1 MRKAL
6 AVRSKTVIAFG
17 VIEYL
22 AAVGVFGIAA
32 AYSETNAF
40 WILIAAGG
48 AILFFAV
55 LVTVRFARTPKII
68 IERED
73 DKLYFPNFSCM
84 VWEIE
89 TVNCSRA
96 WSKYVKTVYGVLKV
110 TVGGKKHVYYDV
122 ENVEQVAY
130 HLEKIAQNVRKNRE
144 GEANG

>member
-1 MRKAL
+1 MKKAL
-6 AVRSKTVIAFG
+6 AVKSKTVIAFG

-84 VWEIE
+84 VWEVE
-89 TVNCSRA
+89 KADGSRA
-96 WSKYVKTVYGVLKV
+96 WSKYTKVCYGVLKV
-110 TVGGKKHVYYDV
+110 TVGGKKHVFYYVEDV
-122 ENVEQVAY
+122 ENVAY